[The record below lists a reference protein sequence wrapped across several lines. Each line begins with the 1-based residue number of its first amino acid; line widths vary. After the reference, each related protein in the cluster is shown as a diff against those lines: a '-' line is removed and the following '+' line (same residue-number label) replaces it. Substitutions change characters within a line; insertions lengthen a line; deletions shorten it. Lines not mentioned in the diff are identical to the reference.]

1 MQAEPGAGEETES
14 GGGRVKQ
21 DKSHCIWKNTKLLEQ
36 HHRMIWWM
44 IDAGAMR
51 GVLDRGW
58 QRACMEQMGCTQ
70 ATVGN
75 RIKFLVGTGALKQLG
90 QGQYVF
96 NPEFFASAVPE
107 GSVRVAS
114 K

>member
-1 MQAEPGAGEETES
+1 
-14 GGGRVKQ
+14 
-21 DKSHCIWKNTKLLEQ
+21 
-36 HHRMIWWM
+36 MIWWM

-75 RIKFLVGTGALKQLG
+75 RIKLLISAGALKQIG
-90 QGQYVF
+90 KGRYVF
-96 NPEFFASAVPE
+96 RTEFFASLVPE
-107 GSVRVAS
+107 GSVRVE
-114 K
+114 KK